1 MLNSEN
7 HENKININFKLN
19 YSEKNILIL
28 THVLKI
34 SIMYIVQRM

>member
-7 HENKININFKLN
+7 HGNILVINFKLS
-19 YSEKNILIL
+19 YSEKNILTL

-34 SIMYIVQRM
+34 SIMYLQRM